1 MRITMLGCGTSVG
14 VPSLGPAGWGACDAT
29 NPRNFRQRC
38 ALLVEKDGFTVLV
51 DAGPDIR
58 RQLLAAGVRR
68 LDAVLITHCHS
79 DHIAGM
85 DDLRPYYFVE
95 GRKIPVY
102 ATASDLAILTD
113 KFGYLFQ
120 KHEHSPSYFKPSL
133 EAREISP
140 DSVLRLGGGTAAAVK
155 DGEGDAGRD
164 GKEGEGDAG
173 KDGDGREGEGE
184 AAGRD
189 GSQRGGVEVR
199 VVRQYHG
206 RLDSLGFVF
215 DGRVGYSTDVVDF
228 PPESFQYL
236 TGLEVWVVEM
246 LREKPH
252 SAHAHFELTMEWVR
266 RCRPRRAVL
275 THLGLESDY
284 ETLLAKCP
292 PGVEPGYDGLV
303 VELGCGW

>member
-38 ALLVEKDGFTVLV
+38 ALLVEKEGFTLLV

-58 RQLLAAGVRR
+58 RQLLAASVKR

-102 ATASDLAILTD
+102 ATAGDLEILTD
-113 KFGYLFQ
+113 KFGYLFE
-120 KHEHSPSYFKPSL
+120 KHEHSPSYFMPSL
-133 EAREISP
+133 EAREISA
-140 DSVLRLGGGTAAAVK
+140 DSTLRL
-155 DGEGDAGRD
+155 EGAEAG
-164 GKEGEGDAG
+164 A
-173 KDGDGREGEGE
+173 
-184 AAGRD
+184 
-189 GSQRGGVEVR
+189 GVEVR
-199 VVRQYHG
+199 VVRQHHG

-215 DGRVGYSTDVVDF
+215 DGRAGYSTDVVDF
-228 PPESFQYL
+228 PEASFEYL
-236 TGLEVWVVEM
+236 TGLDVWIVEM
-246 LREKPH
+246 LREAPH
-252 SAHAHFELTMEWVR
+252 SAHAHFELTMEWVK
-266 RCRPRRAVL
+266 RCRPRRAIL

-284 ETLLAKCP
+284 ETLRAKCP
-292 PGVEPGYDGLV
+292 EGVEPGYDGLV
-303 VELGCGW
+303 VEL